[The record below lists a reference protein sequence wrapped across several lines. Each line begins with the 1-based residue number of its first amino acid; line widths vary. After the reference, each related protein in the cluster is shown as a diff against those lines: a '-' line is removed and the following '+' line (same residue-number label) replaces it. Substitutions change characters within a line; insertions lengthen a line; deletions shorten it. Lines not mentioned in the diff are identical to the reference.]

1 MGFKWFNAGRR
12 AAAGAAA
19 GAPEVAAEGGASA
32 ASAQLAQ
39 LDNAPHVDD
48 DNPAGA
54 PTQLGRSPMDAV
66 IGWMERVPFA
76 AQQRVFTIGLVV
88 GLLALLISVYLDNRQ
103 ANNGSV
109 QIEIAGDTLMHSQRL
124 AKAVPVALLGN
135 TNAFAQL
142 KESRTRLQE
151 NLEALK
157 NGNSDRGVRASGGE
171 AEALLDKS
179 IEEWKRSE
187 KSAQAVLSQEKTLVA
202 VGKTL
207 NVFNASNPELLEE
220 AEQISSMKLQTNAP
234 AREVAASSQLVML
247 TQRLGKNMNE
257 FLAGEG
263 VNPETAFL
271 LGKDTNTFRETLNGL
286 LNGSEALRLSAATD
300 AETKGYL
307 QELSTRFDNV
317 QKTTQIILENLPGL
331 IAAKR
336 AQQQIFNDNE
346 KLRADLSDLQSAYA
360 SSVRNRPLTLG
371 AVVLSAILT
380 VVCLAGLAALYLRD
394 SRVRTME
401 AEARQREAEERRMVE
416 KRNNDNTQAAI
427 LRLMNELQDI
437 ADGDLTKQA
446 TVSEDIT
453 GAIADSVNYT
463 VEELRELVGRVQ
475 KTAEQV
481 TQASSAVQTTS
492 ESLVTASEEQ
502 SRQIRQTGQSV
513 VEMAD
518 RITQVSRGAA
528 ESANV
533 ARASLAAAEQGQQA
547 VQNAITGMNDIRDQI
562 QETSKRIKRL
572 GESSQEIGEIVEL
585 ISDITEQTN
594 VLALNAAIQ
603 AASAGE
609 AGRGFSVVA
618 EEVQRLAE
626 RSAEAAK
633 QIGALIRT
641 IQTDTQDA
649 VHAMERSTAGVVEG
663 AKLSDNAGTALV
675 EIGRVSRQLAEL
687 IESISQTTSHEATLA
702 SDVAQN
708 IEQILHI
715 TEQTSTGTRQTAQSV
730 RQLTQ
735 LAEEL
740 RDSVARFRIA

>member
-12 AAAGAAA
+12 AGGEA
-19 GAPEVAAEGGASA
+19 GAPEVAAEGAGVA
-32 ASAQLAQ
+32 AVQ
-39 LDNAPHVDD
+39 LDDAQVDEID
-48 DNPAGA
+48 PAG
-54 PTQLGRSPMDAV
+54 PPSQLSHGPIDTV
-66 IGWMERVPFA
+66 VGWLERVPFA
-76 AQQRVFTIGLVV
+76 AQQRVFTIGLLA
-88 GLLALLISVYLDNRQ
+88 GLVALLVSIYLDNSQ
-103 ANNGSV
+103 ANNGSL

-135 TNAFAQL
+135 ENAFTQL
-142 KESRTRLQE
+142 KESRARLQS

-157 NGNSDRGVRASGGE
+157 NGSADRGVRATTGGD
-171 AEALLDKS
+171 AQVLLDKS

-187 KSAQAVLSQEKTLVA
+187 KSAQAVLTQEKTLVA

-286 LNGSEALRLSAATD
+286 LNGSDALRLSAATD

-346 KLRADLSDLQSAYA
+346 KLRANLSDLQSAY
-360 SSVRNRPLTLG
+360 SGSVRSRPLTLG

-380 VVCLAGLAALYLRD
+380 VACLAGLAALYLRD
-394 SRVRTME
+394 SRVRAME

-416 KRNNDNTQAAI
+416 KRNNDATQAAI

-475 KTAEQV
+475 QTAEQV

-492 ESLVTASEEQ
+492 DKLVLASEEQ

-518 RITQVSRGAA
+518 RITQVSRGVA

-663 AKLSDNAGTALV
+663 AKLSDNAGAALV

-708 IEQILHI
+708 IEQILQV
-715 TEQTSTGTRQTAQSV
+715 TEQTSTGSRQTAQSV

>member
-1 MGFKWFNAGRR
+1 M
-12 AAAGAAA
+12 
-19 GAPEVAAEGGASA
+19 
-32 ASAQLAQ
+32 
-39 LDNAPHVDD
+39 
-48 DNPAGA
+48 
-54 PTQLGRSPMDAV
+54 
-66 IGWMERVPFA
+66 
-76 AQQRVFTIGLVV
+76 
-88 GLLALLISVYLDNRQ
+88 
-103 ANNGSV
+103 
-109 QIEIAGDTLMHSQRL
+109 
-124 AKAVPVALLGN
+124 
-135 TNAFAQL
+135 
-142 KESRTRLQE
+142 
-151 NLEALK
+151 
-157 NGNSDRGVRASGGE
+157 
-171 AEALLDKS
+171 
-179 IEEWKRSE
+179 
-187 KSAQAVLSQEKTLVA
+187 
-202 VGKTL
+202 
-207 NVFNASNPELLEE
+207 
-220 AEQISSMKLQTNAP
+220 
-234 AREVAASSQLVML
+234 
-247 TQRLGKNMNE
+247 GKNMNE

-360 SSVRNRPLTLG
+360 GSVRSRPVTLG

-416 KRNNDNTQAAI
+416 KRNNDSTQAAI

-475 KTAEQV
+475 QTAEQV

-492 ESLVTASEEQ
+492 ESLVAASEEQ

-533 ARASLAAAEQGQQA
+533 ARARPA
-547 VQNAITGMNDIRDQI
+547 
-562 QETSKRIKRL
+562 
-572 GESSQEIGEIVEL
+572 
-585 ISDITEQTN
+585 
-594 VLALNAAIQ
+594 
-603 AASAGE
+603 
-609 AGRGFSVVA
+609 
-618 EEVQRLAE
+618 
-626 RSAEAAK
+626 
-633 QIGALIRT
+633 
-641 IQTDTQDA
+641 
-649 VHAMERSTAGVVEG
+649 
-663 AKLSDNAGTALV
+663 
-675 EIGRVSRQLAEL
+675 
-687 IESISQTTSHEATLA
+687 
-702 SDVAQN
+702 
-708 IEQILHI
+708 
-715 TEQTSTGTRQTAQSV
+715 
-730 RQLTQ
+730 
-735 LAEEL
+735 
-740 RDSVARFRIA
+740 

>member
-12 AAAGAAA
+12 AAAGTAA
-19 GAPEVAAEGGASA
+19 GAPEVAAEGTSA
-32 ASAQLAQ
+32 ASVQLAQ
-39 LDNAPHVDD
+39 THMDD
-48 DNPAGA
+48 DNPAGT

-66 IGWMERVPFA
+66 VGWMERVPFA

-88 GLLALLISVYLDNRQ
+88 GLLALLMSVYLDNRQ

-135 TNAFAQL
+135 TSAFAQL
-142 KESRTRLQE
+142 KESRARLQE

-157 NGNSDRGVRASGGE
+157 NGNSDRGVRATVGSD

-179 IEEWKRSE
+179 IEEWKRSD
-187 KSAQAVLSQEKTLVA
+187 KSAQAILAQEKTLVA

-271 LGKDTNTFRETLNGL
+271 LGKDTNTFNETLNGL
-286 LNGSEALRLSAATD
+286 LNGSEALRLSPVTD
-300 AETKGYL
+300 TETKGYL
-307 QELSTRFDNV
+307 MELQSRFDNV
-317 QKTTQIILENLPGL
+317 QKTTHIILENLPGL

-346 KLRADLSDLQSAYA
+346 KLRAGLSDLQSAYA

-416 KRNNDNTQAAI
+416 KRNNDSTQAAI

-475 KTAEQV
+475 QTAEQV

-492 ESLVTASEEQ
+492 ESLVAASEEQ

-663 AKLSDNAGTALV
+663 AKLSDNAGAALV

>member
-12 AAAGAAA
+12 AGEA
-19 GAPEVAAEGGASA
+19 GAPEVAAEGASA
-32 ASAQLAQ
+32 ASVQLAQ
-39 LDNAPHVDD
+39 LDNASHTDD
-48 DNPAGA
+48 DNPAGT

-66 IGWMERVPFA
+66 VGWMERVPFA

-142 KESRTRLQE
+142 KESRARLQE
-151 NLEALK
+151 NLDALK
-157 NGNSDRGVRASGGE
+157 NGNSERGVRASGGE

-179 IEEWKRSE
+179 IEEWKRSD
-187 KSAQAVLSQEKTLVA
+187 KSAQAILAQEKTLVA

-346 KLRADLSDLQSAYA
+346 KLRAELSDLQSAYA
-360 SSVRNRPLTLG
+360 GSVRSRPMTLG

-416 KRNNDNTQAAI
+416 KRNNDSTQAAI

-475 KTAEQV
+475 QTAEQV

-492 ESLVTASEEQ
+492 ESLVAASEEQ

-533 ARASLAAAEQGQQA
+533 ARASLAAAVQGQQA

-663 AKLSDNAGTALV
+663 AKLSDNAGAALV

>member
-12 AAAGAAA
+12 AGGEA
-19 GAPEVAAEGGASA
+19 GAPEVAAEGAGVA
-32 ASAQLAQ
+32 AVQLENTQ
-39 LDNAPHVDD
+39 VDEID
-48 DNPAGA
+48 PAG
-54 PTQLGRSPMDAV
+54 PPSQLSHGPIDTV
-66 IGWMERVPFA
+66 VGWIERVPFA
-76 AQQRVFTIGLVV
+76 AQQRVFTVGLLIGLVA
-88 GLLALLISVYLDNRQ
+88 LLASIYFDNRQ
-103 ANNGSV
+103 ANNGSL

-135 TNAFAQL
+135 ENAFAQL
-142 KESRTRLQE
+142 KESRARLQS

-157 NGNSDRGVRASGGE
+157 TGAADRGLSATAGGE
-171 AEALLDKS
+171 AQALLDKS

-187 KSAQAVLSQEKTLVA
+187 KSAQAVLAQEKTLVA

-286 LNGSEALRLSAATD
+286 LNGSDALRLTAAAD
-300 AETKGYL
+300 PETKGYL

-346 KLRADLSDLQSAYA
+346 KLRADLSDLQSAY
-360 SSVRNRPLTLG
+360 SGSVRSRPLTLG

-380 VVCLAGLAALYLRD
+380 VACLAGLAALYLRD
-394 SRVRTME
+394 SRVRAME

-416 KRNNDNTQAAI
+416 KRNNDATQAAI

-463 VEELRELVGRVQ
+463 VEELRELVGRV
-475 KTAEQV
+475 A
-481 TQASSAVQTTS
+481 
-492 ESLVTASEEQ
+492 
-502 SRQIRQTGQSV
+502 
-513 VEMAD
+513 AD
-518 RITQVSRGAA
+518 RRTGDAGIVGGADHLRQAGARLRRAVPPDSPDRPVGGGDGRPHYAGLARRSRIRERGTRLAGRR
-528 ESANV
+528 
-533 ARASLAAAEQGQQA
+533 RAG
-547 VQNAITGMNDIRDQI
+547 
-562 QETSKRIKRL
+562 
-572 GESSQEIGEIVEL
+572 
-585 ISDITEQTN
+585 
-594 VLALNAAIQ
+594 
-603 AASAGE
+603 SAG
-609 AGRGFSVVA
+609 R
-618 EEVQRLAE
+618 AE
-626 RSAEAAK
+626 RDY
-633 QIGALIRT
+633 G
-641 IQTDTQDA
+641 
-649 VHAMERSTAGVVEG
+649 HERHPRPDPGHLQADQAPGRIVAG
-663 AKLSDNAGTALV
+663 D
-675 EIGRVSRQLAEL
+675 R
-687 IESISQTTSHEATLA
+687 
-702 SDVAQN
+702 
-708 IEQILHI
+708 
-715 TEQTSTGTRQTAQSV
+715 
-730 RQLTQ
+730 
-735 LAEEL
+735 
-740 RDSVARFRIA
+740 

>member
-12 AAAGAAA
+12 AAEA
-19 GAPEVAAEGGASA
+19 GAPEVAVEGASA
-32 ASAQLAQ
+32 ASVQLAQ
-39 LDNAPHVDD
+39 LDNAPHMDE
-48 DNPAGA
+48 DNPAGP

-66 IGWMERVPFA
+66 VGWMERVPFA

-142 KESRTRLQE
+142 KESRARLQE
-151 NLEALK
+151 NLDALK
-157 NGNSDRGVRASGGE
+157 NGNSERGVRASGGE

-179 IEEWKRSE
+179 IEEWKRSD
-187 KSAQAVLSQEKTLVA
+187 KSAQAILAQEKTLVA

-360 SSVRNRPLTLG
+360 GSVRSRPVTLG

-416 KRNNDNTQAAI
+416 KRNNDSTQAAI

-475 KTAEQV
+475 QTAEQV

-492 ESLVTASEEQ
+492 ESLVAASEEQ

-663 AKLSDNAGTALV
+663 AKLSDNAGAALV

>member
-12 AAAGAAA
+12 AAEA
-19 GAPEVAAEGGASA
+19 GAPEVAVEGASA

-39 LDNAPHVDD
+39 LDNASHTDD
-48 DNPAGA
+48 DNPAGPA
-54 PTQLGRSPMDAV
+54 TQLGRSPMDAV
-66 IGWMERVPFA
+66 VGWMERVPFA

-124 AKAVPVALLGN
+124 AKAVPVVLLGN

-142 KESRTRLQE
+142 KESRARLQE

-157 NGNSDRGVRASGGE
+157 NGSSERGVRASGGE

-179 IEEWKRSE
+179 IEEWKRSD
-187 KSAQAVLSQEKTLVA
+187 KSAQAILAQEKTLVA

-360 SSVRNRPLTLG
+360 GSVRSRPVTLG

-416 KRNNDNTQAAI
+416 KRNNDSTQAAI

-475 KTAEQV
+475 QTAEQV

-492 ESLVTASEEQ
+492 ESLVAASEEQ

-663 AKLSDNAGTALV
+663 AKLSDNAGAALV

>member
-12 AAAGAAA
+12 AAEA
-19 GAPEVAAEGGASA
+19 GAPEVAVEGASA
-32 ASAQLAQ
+32 ASVQLAQ
-39 LDNAPHVDD
+39 LDNAPHTDD
-48 DNPAGA
+48 DNPAGP

-66 IGWMERVPFA
+66 VGWMERVPFA

-135 TNAFAQL
+135 TNAFTQL
-142 KESRTRLQE
+142 KESRARLQE

-157 NGNSDRGVRASGGE
+157 NGSSERGVRASGGE

-179 IEEWKRSE
+179 IEEWKRSD
-187 KSAQAVLSQEKTLVA
+187 KSAQAILAQEKTLVA

-360 SSVRNRPLTLG
+360 GSVRSRPVTLG

-416 KRNNDNTQAAI
+416 KRNNDSTQAAI

-475 KTAEQV
+475 QTAEQV

-492 ESLVTASEEQ
+492 ESLVAASEEQ

-663 AKLSDNAGTALV
+663 AKLSDNAGAALV

>member
-12 AAAGAAA
+12 AGQA
-19 GAPEVAAEGGASA
+19 GAPEVAAEGASA
-32 ASAQLAQ
+32 ASVQLAQ
-39 LDNAPHVDD
+39 LDNAPHADD
-48 DNPAGA
+48 DNPAGP

-66 IGWMERVPFA
+66 VGWMERVPFA

-142 KESRTRLQE
+142 KESRARLQE
-151 NLEALK
+151 NLDALK
-157 NGNSDRGVRASGGE
+157 NGNSERGVRASGGE

-179 IEEWKRSE
+179 IEEWKRSD
-187 KSAQAVLSQEKTLVA
+187 KSAQAILAQEKTLVA

-360 SSVRNRPLTLG
+360 GSVRSRPVTLG

-416 KRNNDNTQAAI
+416 KRNNDSTQAAI

-475 KTAEQV
+475 QTAEQV

-492 ESLVTASEEQ
+492 ESLVAASEEQ

-663 AKLSDNAGTALV
+663 AKLSDNAGAALV

>member
-1 MGFKWFNAGRR
+1 M
-12 AAAGAAA
+12 
-19 GAPEVAAEGGASA
+19 
-32 ASAQLAQ
+32 LA
-39 LDNAPHVDD
+39 
-48 DNPAGA
+48 
-54 PTQLGRSPMDAV
+54 
-66 IGWMERVPFA
+66 
-76 AQQRVFTIGLVV
+76 
-88 GLLALLISVYLDNRQ
+88 
-103 ANNGSV
+103 
-109 QIEIAGDTLMHSQRL
+109 
-124 AKAVPVALLGN
+124 
-135 TNAFAQL
+135 
-142 KESRTRLQE
+142 
-151 NLEALK
+151 
-157 NGNSDRGVRASGGE
+157 
-171 AEALLDKS
+171 
-179 IEEWKRSE
+179 
-187 KSAQAVLSQEKTLVA
+187 QEKTLVA

-286 LNGSEALRLSAATD
+286 LNGSEALRLTAATD
-300 AETKGYL
+300 PETKGYL

-317 QKTTQIILENLPGL
+317 QNTTQIILENLPGL

-346 KLRADLSDLQSAYA
+346 KLRADLSDLQSAY
-360 SSVRNRPLTLG
+360 SGSVRSRPLTLG

-380 VVCLAGLAALYLRD
+380 VACLAGLAALYLRD
-394 SRVRTME
+394 SRVRAME

-416 KRNNDNTQAAI
+416 KRNNDATQAAI

-475 KTAEQV
+475 QTAEQV

-492 ESLVTASEEQ
+492 DKLVLASEEQ

-562 QETSKRIKRL
+562 QDTSKRIKRL

-663 AKLSDNAGTALV
+663 AKLSDNAGAALV

-708 IEQILHI
+708 IEQILQM
-715 TEQTSTGTRQTAQSV
+715 TEQTSTGSRQTAQSV

>member
-12 AAAGAAA
+12 AGAGA
-19 GAPEVAAEGGASA
+19 GAPEVAAEGAAA

-39 LDNAPHVDD
+39 LDDAAHVDD

-54 PTQLGRSPMDAV
+54 STQLGRTPIDAV
-66 IGWMERVPFA
+66 VGWMERVPFA

-88 GLLALLISVYLDNRQ
+88 GLLALLVSVYLDNRQ

-135 TNAFAQL
+135 ANAFAQL
-142 KESRTRLQE
+142 KESRARLQE

-157 NGNSDRGVRASGGE
+157 NGNSERGVRASGGE

-179 IEEWKRSE
+179 IDEWKRSD

-286 LNGSEALRLSAATD
+286 LNGSEALRLSPATD

-360 SSVRNRPLTLG
+360 GSVRNRPLTLG

-475 KTAEQV
+475 QTAEQV

-492 ESLVTASEEQ
+492 ESLVAASEEQ

-663 AKLSDNAGTALV
+663 AKLSDNAGAALV